1 VLTVWRL
8 EVLGRERSALHVMN
22 FDARFIEWRVD
33 MLSDR

>member
-8 EVLGRERSALHVMN
+8 EVLGRERSPLHVVN
-22 FDARFIEWRVD
+22 FDARLIERRID